1 MVGQDWHDLA
11 WQQGGVLGLFA
22 GEQDTL
28 AFRLA
33 QAVGHLAATAFAA
46 IHAFPITGELP
57 PTFNGAGTSRNP
69 FLKDLKGLL
78 AIVRGRQSS
87 PSSPQKAWIF
97 FRQSTVLPPLPGI
110 FPYGADPVLAA

>member
-1 MVGQDWHDLA
+1 M
-11 WQQGGVLGLFA
+11 GLFA
-22 GEQDTL
+22 DEQDSL

-33 QAVGHLAATAFAA
+33 QAVGHLATTAFAA

-69 FLKDLKGLL
+69 ILKDLKGLL

-97 FRQSTVLPPLPGI
+97 LRKSQCCRLRQGFILTAQIL
-110 FPYGADPVLAA
+110 F

>member
-1 MVGQDWHDLA
+1 M
-11 WQQGGVLGLFA
+11 GLVA
-22 GEQDTL
+22 GEQDPL
-28 AFRLA
+28 AFLLA

-57 PTFNGAGTSRNP
+57 PSFTGAGTSSNP
-69 FLKDLKGLL
+69 FLKDLKGFL

-97 FRQSTVLPPLPGI
+97 LRQSTVLQPPPGL
-110 FPYGADPVLAA
+110 FPYCADPVLAV